1 MLFTSCLEIRI
12 NTTQM
17 FGLRCLLF
25 HFIWISLAFIGL
37 FLLELV
43 IFAIVSF
50 VFCLLPGGLLVVLHL
65 WGVIKWI
72 VPAHGNSPERVVSAS
87 RLMMISWVGSFVG
100 VIFAFV
106 SFFSA
111 DKWDFIRYP
120 DRVRDGQAG
129 LALIFSVPMIAFLGC
144 ALSAAAYRLFLCVS
158 TERLSIAPWLYSGNQ
173 RIANRS
179 AVASLIAVLLST
191 LFLCAFLLNWMLV
204 HPGPW

>member
-1 MLFTSCLEIRI
+1 
-12 NTTQM
+12 M
-17 FGLRCLLF
+17 FGLRCFLV
-25 HFIWISLAFIGL
+25 HFIWMSLVFVGAL
-37 FLLELV
+37 LLELV
-43 IFAIVSF
+43 IFAVISF
-50 VFCLLPGGLLVVLHL
+50 TFCLVPGGLFVVLYL
-65 WGVIKWI
+65 FGTIRWT
-72 VPAHGNSPERVVSAS
+72 VPAHGTSPEKRLSAI
-87 RLMMISWVGSFVG
+87 RLIMISWAGSFVG

-129 LALIFSVPMIAFLGC
+129 FALIFSGPVIAFLGS
-144 ALSAAAYRLFLCVS
+144 ALSAAAYRLFLCAS
-158 TERLSIAPWLYSGNQ
+158 TERLSTAPWLYSGNQ

-179 AVASLIAVLLST
+179 AGASLLVVLLSS

>member
-1 MLFTSCLEIRI
+1 
-12 NTTQM
+12 M
-17 FGLRCLLF
+17 FELGCLLF
-25 HFIWISLAFIGL
+25 HFILVSTLFIGA
-37 FLLELV
+37 FLLQLF
-43 IFAIVSF
+43 IFAVMSF
-50 VFCLLPGGLLVVLHL
+50 AFCLLPGGLFVVLYL
-65 WGVIKWI
+65 CGAIKWT
-72 VPAHGNSPERVVSAS
+72 VPAHGISPDRGLSAT
-87 RLMMISWVGSFVG
+87 RLMVISWVGSFVG

-111 DKWDFIRYP
+111 NKWDFIRYP

-129 LALIFSVPMIAFLGC
+129 FALIFSGPVIAFLGA

-158 TERLSIAPWLYSGNQ
+158 TERLSTAPWLYSGNQ

-179 AVASLIAVLLST
+179 AVASLLAVLLSS